1 MQSADLMQEAISKMA
16 RRNRRT
22 RRRHY
27 TSGNTIGNTIVGNTI
42 GDHILHGNRRD
53 ATYDSNLAISPD
65 MAAHILHMAA
75 TQGGLHTH

>member
-1 MQSADLMQEAISKMA
+1 MG

-22 RRRHY
+22 RRNHY
-27 TSGNTIGNTIVGNTI
+27 TSGNTIVGNTI

-53 ATYDSNLAISPD
+53 ATYETNLSISPD

-75 TQGGLHTH
+75 TQGGLHTR